1 MRPCLALSFLVS
13 LALSTIWM
21 PPFSTAGPDE
31 LIVDPVSNGL
41 GKDGLPVGW
50 DLKQWFGG
58 GHDIRIEKND
68 DQPVLRL
75 LSKQNSFGVYKKL
88 DFDIRD
94 YPYLSWRWKVTVL
107 PTGGDV
113 RNKKTDDQAAE
124 VYVLFP
130 KFPAVVNT
138 RLVGYIWENLTP
150 KDLHVTSQ
158 KSSNTRYVVLRNA
171 TDPLGLWVTEK
182 RNVLQDYR
190 DLFHEEPPQVGGVTL
205 MIDSDDTKSTA
216 ESYFDILLFQKK

>member
-1 MRPCLALSFLVS
+1 MQPMRLPLPLLALLLTPIVFTDYSS
-13 LALSTIWM
+13 
-21 PPFSTAGPDE
+21 AGPE
-31 LIVDPVSNGL
+31 ALIVDPVSAGL
-41 GKDGLPVGW
+41 GADGIPNGW
-50 DLKQWFGG
+50 ALKQWFGG

-68 DQPVLRL
+68 EKLVLHL
-75 LSKQNSFGVYKKL
+75 VSKQNSFGVYKNF
-88 DFDIRD
+88 DFDIHD

-113 RNKKTDDQAAE
+113 RNKKTDDQAAQ

-130 KFPAVVNT
+130 KFPSAINT

-158 KSSNTRYVVLRNA
+158 KSSNTRYVVLRNH
-171 TDPLGLWVTEK
+171 TDPLNQWTEEK
-182 RNVLQDYR
+182 RDVLQDYR
-190 DLFHEEPPQVGGVTL
+190 DLFGEEPPQVGGVTL

-216 ESYFDILLFQKK
+216 ESYFDILRFQKE

>member
-1 MRPCLALSFLVS
+1 MRSNPFISFAVL
-13 LALSTIWM
+13 LLLTAFF
-21 PPFSTAGPDE
+21 PAGFSEAGTDGP
-31 LIVDPVSNGL
+31 VADPVSNGL

-50 DLKQWFGG
+50 ALKQWFGG

-68 DQPVLRL
+68 EKPVLHL
-75 LSKQNSFGVYKKL
+75 VSTQNSFGVYKNL
-88 DFDIRD
+88 DFDIHD
-94 YPYLSWRWKVTVL
+94 YPFLSWRWKVTVL

-130 KFPAVVNT
+130 KFPSAVNT

-158 KSSNTRYVVLRNA
+158 KSSNTRYVVLRNGN
-171 TDPLGLWVTEK
+171 DSLGQWMQER

-190 DLFHEEPPQVGGVTL
+190 DLFGEEPPQVGGVTL

-216 ESYFDILLFQKK
+216 ESYFDILHFGKE

>member
-1 MRPCLALSFLVS
+1 MRSYLTMFFLTGLLLTS
-13 LALSTIWM
+13 LISTT
-21 PPFSTAGPDE
+21 SSDAGPDS
-31 LIVDPVSNGL
+31 LVVDPVSNGL
-41 GKDGLPVGW
+41 GKDDLPVGW

-58 GHDIRIEKND
+58 GHDIRIETSDAK
-68 DQPVLRL
+68 PALHL
-75 LSKQNSFGVYKKL
+75 LSKENSFGVYKKM
-88 DFDIRD
+88 DFNIRD
-94 YPYLSWRWKVTVL
+94 YPNLSWRWKVTVL

-113 RNKKTDDQAAE
+113 RNKKTDDQAAQ

-130 KFPAVVNT
+130 KFPAAVNT

-158 KSSNTRYVVLRNA
+158 KSSNTRYVVLHNG
-171 TDPLGLWVTEK
+171 TDPLGQWVKEK

-190 DLFHEEPPQVGGVTL
+190 DLFGDEPPQVGGVTL

-216 ESYFDILLFQKK
+216 ESYFDILHFEKE

>member
-1 MRPCLALSFLVS
+1 MRSYPPISFLVS
-13 LALSTIWM
+13 LLLTALFM
-21 PPFSTAGPDE
+21 PTFSSAGQDS
-31 LIVDPVSNGL
+31 IVVDPVSNGL
-41 GKDGLPVGW
+41 GKDDLPVGW

-58 GHDIRIEKND
+58 GHDIRIETND
-68 DQPVLRL
+68 EKPVLRL
-75 LSKQNSFGVYKKL
+75 VSRQNSFGVYKKMS
-88 DFDIRD
+88 FDLHGH
-94 YPYLSWRWKVTVL
+94 PTLSWRWKVTVL

-113 RNKKTDDQAAE
+113 RNKKTDDQAAQ

-130 KFPAVVNT
+130 KFPSAVNT

-158 KSSNTRYVVLRNA
+158 KSSNTRYVVLQSGTNQ
-171 TDPLGLWVTEK
+171 LGRWVQEK

-190 DLFHEEPPQVGGVTL
+190 DLFGEEPPQVGGVTL

-216 ESYFDILLFQKK
+216 ESYFDILRFEKE

>member
-1 MRPCLALSFLVS
+1 MRTYLSMSVLTLLLLTVLFT
-13 LALSTIWM
+13 AT
-21 PPFSTAGPDE
+21 FSNAGPDS
-31 LIVDPVSNGL
+31 LVVDPVSNGL
-41 GKDGLPVGW
+41 GKDNLPVGW

-58 GHDIRIEKND
+58 GHDIRIETND
-68 DQPVLRL
+68 SKPVLHL
-75 LSKQNSFGVYKKL
+75 VSKGNSFGVYKKM
-88 DFDIRD
+88 DFNIRD
-94 YPYLSWRWKVTVL
+94 YPNLSWRWKVTVL

-130 KFPAVVNT
+130 KFPAAVNT

-158 KSSNTRYVVLRNA
+158 KSSNTRYVVLKNG
-171 TDPLGLWVTEK
+171 TDPLGQWVEEK

-190 DLFHEEPPQVGGVTL
+190 DLFGEEPPQVGGVTL

-216 ESYFDILLFQKK
+216 ESYFDVLHFEKE

>member
-1 MRPCLALSFLVS
+1 
-13 LALSTIWM
+13 M

-41 GKDGLPVGW
+41 GKDDLPVGW

-68 DQPVLRL
+68 DKPVLFL

-88 DFDIRD
+88 DFDIHD

-113 RNKKTDDQAAE
+113 RNKKTDDQAAQ

-130 KFPAVVNT
+130 KFPAAVNT

-150 KDLHVTSQ
+150 KDLHVTSR
-158 KSSNTRYVVLRNA
+158 KSSNTRYVVLRNG
-171 TDPLGLWVTEK
+171 TDPLGQWETEK

-190 DLFHEEPPQVGGVTL
+190 NLFQEEPPKVGGVTL
-205 MIDSDDTKSTA
+205 MIDSDDTNSTA
-216 ESYFDILLFQKK
+216 EGTFDILTFSKK

>member
-1 MRPCLALSFLVS
+1 MRSYLTMFFLTGLLLTS
-13 LALSTIWM
+13 LISATS
-21 PPFSTAGPDE
+21 SEAGPDS
-31 LIVDPVSNGL
+31 LVVDPVSNGL

-50 DLKQWFGG
+50 ALKQWFGG
-58 GHDIRIEKND
+58 GHDVRIEKND
-68 DQPVLRL
+68 EKPVIHLV
-75 LSKQNSFGVYKKL
+75 STQNSFGIYKNL
-88 DFDIRD
+88 DLDIHD
-94 YPYLSWRWKVTVL
+94 YPYLSWQWKVTVL

-113 RNKKTDDQAAE
+113 RNKKTDDQAAQ

-130 KFPAVVNT
+130 KFPSAVNT

-158 KSSNTRYVVLRNA
+158 KSSNTRYVVLRNG
-171 TDPLGLWVTEK
+171 TDPLGRWMPEK

-190 DLFHEEPPQVGGVTL
+190 DLFGEEPPQVGGLTL

-216 ESYFDILLFQKK
+216 ESYFDILQFEKR

>member
-1 MRPCLALSFLVS
+1 MRSHLALSFLVS
-13 LALSTIWM
+13 LALTAVFM
-21 PPFSTAGPDE
+21 PPSSTAGPNE
-31 LIVDPVSNGL
+31 LIVDPVGNGL
-41 GKDGLPVGW
+41 GKDGLPIGW

-58 GHDIRIEKND
+58 GHDIRIEIND
-68 DQPVLRL
+68 DKPVLRL
-75 LSKQNSFGVYKKL
+75 LSKQNSFGVYKKM

-158 KSSNTRYVVLRNA
+158 KSSNTRYVILRNA
-171 TDPLGLWVTEK
+171 TDPLDHWVTER

-190 DLFHEEPPQVGGVTL
+190 DLFKEEPPQVGGVTL

-216 ESYFDILLFQKK
+216 ESYFDILRFQKE